1 MIKNVTEYLDKTVQI
16 FPEKAAF
23 CYEDKAITFRVL
35 REQARRIATAIIS
48 RGLFRKPVAVA
59 AIGKLNAVISFVA
72 AAYSGNFYVPID
84 IEMPKMRLLKILGAL
99 NPEMI
104 ITDDAAQGGVYE
116 LLLQAGVS
124 KEKICFFQDLKN
136 RETDEAALAK
146 AEKRQIDTDLL
157 YVLFTSGSTGIPKGV
172 CVSHRAVIDYTE
184 WYSETFHI
192 DSRTTYGAQTPLFFD
207 MSISELYSTMKQGCT
222 TVYIPKKMFMSPRKL
237 VELLNEK
244 RVNTIFWVPF
254 PLCTIANLGLLEKC
268 PPKYLEKVLFAGE
281 AMPNKQLNIWRRALP
296 DVLYANCFG
305 PTEIANIFAYYI
317 VDREFADNEPLPIGT
332 ACRNIDILVLN
343 EEGKPVEGRE
353 VGEICVR
360 GSCLS
365 HGYYGDMAMTD
376 RAFIQNPLHSDYRD
390 IIYKTGDL
398 GFFNER
404 QELCGAGRK
413 NFQIKHK
420 GYRIELGEIEAAA
433 AAFAAVSACAA
444 LYDQKHGKIC
454 LAMAPETVELQELY
468 DYLREELP
476 HYMLPGM
483 IKATAAFS
491 VTANGKT
498 DRQAI
503 MEELF
508 HG

>member
-1 MIKNVTEYLDKTVQI
+1 MCEV
-16 FPEKAAF
+16 
-23 CYEDKAITFRVL
+23 
-35 REQARRIATAIIS
+35 
-48 RGLFRKPVAVA
+48 PV
-59 AIGKLNAVISFVA
+59 
-72 AAYSGNFYVPID
+72 YP
-84 IEMPKMRLLKILGAL
+84 M
-99 NPEMI
+99 
-104 ITDDAAQGGVYE
+104 
-116 LLLQAGVS
+116 
-124 KEKICFFQDLKN
+124 
-136 RETDEAALAK
+136 
-146 AEKRQIDTDLL
+146 
-157 YVLFTSGSTGIPKGV
+157 
-172 CVSHRAVIDYTE
+172 
-184 WYSETFHI
+184 
-192 DSRTTYGAQTPLFFD
+192 
-207 MSISELYSTMKQGCT
+207 
-222 TVYIPKKMFMSPRKL
+222 
-237 VELLNEK
+237 
-244 RVNTIFWVPF
+244 
-254 PLCTIANLGLLEKC
+254 
-268 PPKYLEKVLFAGE
+268 
-281 AMPNKQLNIWRRALP
+281 
-296 DVLYANCFG
+296 
-305 PTEIANIFAYYI
+305 
-317 VDREFADNEPLPIGT
+317 GT
-332 ACRNIDILVLN
+332 
-343 EEGKPVEGRE
+343 
-353 VGEICVR
+353 
-360 GSCLS
+360 
-365 HGYYGDMAMTD
+365 MAMTD

-454 LAMAPETVELQELY
+454 LAVAPETVELQELY